1 MKTWLIWKDPDA
13 GKDWG
18 QEEKGMTEWDDW
30 MASPTQWT
38 WVWVDSGSWWWTGR
52 PGVLRFMGSQ
62 RIGHDWA
69 TELNWTNKDCEPKK
83 YIYFCLACESKDE
96 ALRFAWNSLDTV
108 PPPGSLWTLS
118 CQDQTLPLYA
128 ALSSLVFYLISLSS
142 SRLWLLCGCDIL
154 CLSSIQ
160 LNAWHI
166 AGA

>member
-1 MKTWLIWKDPDA
+1 ML
-13 GKDWG
+13 GKIEGRRRRGWQDEMIGWHHQLNGHGFGWTPGVGDG
-18 QEEKGMTEWDDW
+18 QGGL
-30 MASPTQWT
+30 ACC
-38 WVWVDSGSWWWTGR
+38 GSW
-52 PGVLRFMGSQ
+52 
-62 RIGHDWA
+62 GHKESDT
-69 TELNWTNKDCEPKK
+69 TERLNWTELTKIVSLKN
-83 YIYFCLACESKDE
+83 IYFCLACESKDE